1 MSETPGDMPEYTRDT
16 IAAIATPPGKGGIGI
31 VRVSGD
37 DAGRIAHAMLGEL
50 PDPRTATHAA
60 FLDADG
66 EAIDDGIAL
75 WFPAPGSFTGESVL
89 ELQGHG
95 GPVILSLVLKA
106 AIDLGARR
114 AEPGE
119 FSQRAFLNGKLD
131 LVQAEACLLYTSD
144 AADE

>member
-1 MSETPGDMPEYTRDT
+1 MSETPGEMPEYTRDT

-66 EAIDDGIAL
+66 EGLDPDHVVLGLYVGNDFRDNLRDEFGAL
-75 WFPAPGSFTGESVL
+75 TARSGMLVPVF
-89 ELQGHG
+89 G
-95 GPVILSLVLKA
+95 G
-106 AIDLGARR
+106 R
-114 AEPGE
+114 
-119 FSQRAFLNGKLD
+119 LD
-131 LVQAEACLLYTSD
+131 LLGMLLRLIDHILVPLLALLPESGLACHISL
-144 AADE
+144 

>member
-66 EAIDDGIAL
+66 E
-75 WFPAPGSFTGESVL
+75 
-89 ELQGHG
+89 
-95 GPVILSLVLKA
+95 LVLA
-106 AIDLGARR
+106 AERVANNASHGTGCPLASAVAALLARGRTPREAALEAKEFVRRGIEDAVQLGR
-114 AEPGE
+114 GQ
-119 FSQRAFLNGKLD
+119 SNLH
-131 LVQAEACLLYTSD
+131 LLWEYYGR
-144 AADE
+144 EGLP